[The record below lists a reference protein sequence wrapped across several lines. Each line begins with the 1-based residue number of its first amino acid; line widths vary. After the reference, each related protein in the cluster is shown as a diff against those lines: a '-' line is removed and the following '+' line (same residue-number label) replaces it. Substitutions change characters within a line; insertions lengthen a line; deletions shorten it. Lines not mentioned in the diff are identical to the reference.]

1 MRNMTFEDYDKLCE
15 KVKRNP
21 YQCLDWW
28 PSPEELKEK
37 MGGDFN
43 QSLEFLT
50 WILETNRPPQT
61 EEEKASQR
69 YINKIMRENLN
80 LY

>member
-1 MRNMTFEDYDKLCE
+1 
-15 KVKRNP
+15 
-21 YQCLDWW
+21 
-28 PSPEELKEK
+28 